1 MKTQTRR
8 RLVFL
13 AWAGM
18 GTLVMGALLGL
29 SASQVVAGQAHASPA
44 GAYAAAR
51 LAADVT
57 ALTITPQAYLP
68 MVARQYFRE
77 YTYQDDFSNWDSGW
91 PWYMNS
97 VDYGYKQDGDGSK
110 VYHIRMYDKNAHLFV
125 SGPGL
130 AVGNFDYQAQ
140 VRQATTAQPLWW
152 GDEYGILLSPAPIDP
167 NKPSGGPVYTF
178 QVQLHA
184 GPGLHPLYAI
194 KKWTDLARLQKTL
207 IREETAGDWLTNL
220 PKFWNRLRIVRSG
233 NTLDFSISRQ
243 EGTGWT
249 AWQHVY
255 TYTDSDLPA
264 ALYVGFCANHA
275 EEGSYTIEFQLDN
288 LWLHAYP

>member
-1 MKTQTRR
+1 
-8 RLVFL
+8 
-13 AWAGM
+13 M

-68 MVARQYFRE
+68 MVARQYFKE
-77 YTYQDDFSNWDSGW
+77 YTYQDDFSNWASGW

-110 VYHIRMYDKNAHLFV
+110 VYHIRMYDTNAHLFV

-140 VRQATTAQPLWW
+140 VREATTAQPLWW

-167 NKPSGGPVYTF
+167 NNPSGGPVYTF

-184 GPGLHPLYAI
+184 GSGLYPLYAI
-194 KKWTDLARLQKTL
+194 KKWTDLAQLQKTL

-233 NTLDFSISRQ
+233 NTLDFFISRQ

-255 TYTDSDLPA
+255 TYTDSGLPA
-264 ALYVGFCANHA
+264 ELYVGFCANHA
-275 EEGSYTIEFQLDN
+275 EEGAYTIEFQFDN